1 MTDKIKVL
9 HILSSF
15 GTGGMEAHLLNFFN
29 HTDFTRYEHHVFVG
43 SDAGQLREEFHKL
56 PLKIKTLKCTPRRYF
71 YSLPYGIY
79 FCLKN
84 GIGILHGH
92 NYWSYL
98 YCYFLSLLTSIPFIT
113 GDYGLGTWKRR
124 SHHAW
129 ESKIFKRAVA
139 NVAVSKAI
147 LEKDLSLV
155 NNDQAYEHKFKLIYP
170 VIKSISRDDLRI
182 DEKKAIK
189 EKLGIDNDNPV
200 LTVIG
205 RIIKLKG
212 HRFAIEAVKRIN
224 REESRVNLLIVGRL
238 DDPDVLDEEDI
249 GKQYIIFKNYYEH
262 IEDIW
267 TVTDIFLIPSISEGT
282 PLVLLEYFAL
292 GKSVI
297 ASNISGNKELI
308 RHGWNGYLFKNGDV
322 DDLTEKIDY
331 AITCDEIKTVQNNA
345 SRYYEENLTPA
356 LQTRQVESIYTE
368 FAL

>member
-15 GTGGMEAHLLNFFN
+15 NMGGMEANLLNFFN
-29 HTDFTRYEHHVFVG
+29 HADFTRYEHYIFVG
-43 SDAGQLREEFHKL
+43 SDSGQLSEEFRKL
-56 PLKIKTLKCTPRRYF
+56 PLKIKTLKCTPKRYF
-71 YSLPYGIY
+71 YSLPYGFY

-84 GIGILHGH
+84 GIRILHGH

-98 YCYFLSLLTSIPFIT
+98 YCYFLSLITAIPFIT
-113 GDYGLGTWKRR
+113 GDYGLGTWKRK

-129 ESKIFKRAVA
+129 ESIIFKRAMA
-139 NVAVSKAI
+139 NLAVSKAI

-155 NNDQAYEHKFKLIYP
+155 KNKQAFEHKFKLIYP
-170 VIKSISRDDLRI
+170 VIKSISKDNLHE
-182 DEKKAIK
+182 DEKIAIK
-189 EKLGIDNDNPV
+189 ERLGIDNDHSV

-224 REESRVNLLIVGRL
+224 RKESRVNLLIVGRL
-238 DDPDVLDEEDI
+238 DDPDVLNEEDI
-249 GKQYIIFKNYYEH
+249 RKDYIIFKNYYEH

-267 TVTDIFLIPSISEGT
+267 TVTDIFLIPSTSEGT
-282 PLVLLEYFAL
+282 PLVLLEYFAI
-292 GKSVI
+292 GKPVI

-322 DDLTEKIDY
+322 DDLTEKIEY
-331 AITCDEIKTVQNNA
+331 AISCDEIKMIQNNA
-345 SRYYEENLTPA
+345 NRYYEENLTPV

-368 FAL
+368 FAR